1 MARISLTYLLSTVL
15 AVTISAQNDIDARQ
29 VGRAL
34 VPFSVGERLIYDVR
48 FGPLRVGT
56 GAMRVEGVESIR
68 GIEAWH
74 TVFSVKGGTFFYKV
88 DDRFESWFDTKS
100 LASLRHVQDID
111 EGKRERTRTFE
122 IFPERGVYV
131 ENDEEP
137 KPTVKDPLDD
147 GSFLYF
153 IRTVPFS
160 VGQTYEFARYF
171 RPDRNPVKIRVLRKE
186 RIDVPAGKFNTIVI
200 QPIIKTRGIFSEKGH
215 AEIWLSDDD
224 KRIMVQMKSTLSF
237 GSLNLYLRSHQPGSG
252 SAKKGQ

>member
-1 MARISLTYLLSTVL
+1 MARISLTYLLSTLL